1 MDINKSIKNAKKQAG
16 KLNKYIPKVDI
27 PKIEVP
33 NVSVKSV
40 IPKVEIPEIEL
51 DPEKTIVGDIKH
63 ELQEQSKLYAKQ
75 MEEQRIQFSQQ
86 IELLTTQNQ
95 LLNDN
100 YNKLKDLYEKQI
112 EAYDNSQID
121 LEKSRNY
128 NRWMMVIAII
138 AMLAAIAGP
147 IVTLMAGK

>member
-33 NVSVKSV
+33 NISVESV
-40 IPKVEIPEIEL
+40 IPEIEL